1 MEYLQDS
8 HFKFQSLLLS
18 LNQDEIMLAIINL
31 LGEGSIALAASF
43 VFYHILESYIYFL
56 SHQSKL
62 AEKYDGYMVK
72 TVSNLNEDTGL
83 SVKQIRNALDKLK
96 EYGFIDT
103 KARGNNNH
111 TTIKVN
117 VECVD
122 LIEKA
127 YEKFKTERDKKIE
140 DRKEKDTKQSKIKK
154 ENRAKM
160 KYDIDFDKL
169 NSNPVNVD
177 NVREIFSVVDDDRE
191 REASIWLVLL
201 WSQYFYEYTLET
213 YTWNKAKYCTLMTMW
228 IDEYGKPNDEIC
240 LTLNLKR
247 QLNRTDLGMEKN
259 VPLEKRVVSHYNHD
273 YKLIHCSDLYY
284 SLKSYEDGYG
294 FDCFV
299 FRNYCNK
306 SFNNN

>member
-18 LNQDEIMLAIINL
+18 LNQNKIMQAIINL
-31 LGEGSIALAASF
+31 LGEGSIALSASF
-43 VFYHILESYIYFL
+43 VFYNILESYIHFL

-72 TVSNLNEDTGL
+72 TVANLNEDTGL

-103 KARGNNNH
+103 KTRGNNNH

-140 DRKEKDTKQSKIKK
+140 DKKDRISRQLDERKERYNLFLKNLSINK
-154 ENRAKM
+154 E
-160 KYDIDFDKL
+160 DIDFK
-169 NSNPVNVD
+169 NSIMQ
-177 NVREIFSVVDDDRE
+177 EE
-191 REASIWLVLL
+191 
-201 WSQYFYEYTLET
+201 YYEE
-213 YTWNKAKYCTLMTMW
+213 N
-228 IDEYGKPNDEIC
+228 
-240 LTLNLKR
+240 
-247 QLNRTDLGMEKN
+247 
-259 VPLEKRVVSHYNHD
+259 
-273 YKLIHCSDLYY
+273 
-284 SLKSYEDGYG
+284 
-294 FDCFV
+294 
-299 FRNYCNK
+299 
-306 SFNNN
+306 

>member
-18 LNQDEIMLAIINL
+18 LNQDKIMLAIINL
-31 LGEGSIALAASF
+31 LGEGSIALSASF

-72 TVSNLNEDTGL
+72 TVANLNEDTGL

-103 KARGNNNH
+103 KTGGNNNQ

-122 LIEKA
+122 LIEKT

-154 ENRAKM
+154 ENRTKM

-177 NVREIFSVVDDDRE
+177 NVREVFSVVDDDRE

-213 YTWNKAKYCTLMTMW
+213 YVWNKAKYCTLMTMW

-259 VPLEKRVVSHYNHD
+259 IPLEKRVVSHYNHD

>member
-1 MEYLQDS
+1 MTDYKNIRSKL
-8 HFKFQSLLLS
+8 HSLLFS
-18 LNQDEIMLAIINL
+18 LDQYKIMLAIINL
-31 LGEGSIALAASF
+31 LGGGSIALSASV
-43 VFYHILESYIYFL
+43 VFYYLLLSYIHFL
-56 SHQSKL
+56 YHQMRL
-62 AEKYDGYMVK
+62 VYKYDGYMVK
-72 TVSNLNEDTGL
+72 TVSDINIDTLL
-83 SVKQIRNALDKLK
+83 SVKQVRNALDKLK
-96 EYGFIDT
+96 EYGLIDT
-103 KARGNNNH
+103 KTRGNNNH

-127 YEKFKTERDKKIE
+127 YEKFKMERDKKIE
-140 DRKEKDTKQSKIKK
+140 DKKDKCVKQSKIKK

-177 NVREIFSVVDDDRE
+177 NVREVFSVVDDERE

>member
-1 MEYLQDS
+1 MR
-8 HFKFQSLLLS
+8 SLRRK
-18 LNQDEIMLAIINL
+18 ER
-31 LGEGSIALAASF
+31 
-43 VFYHILESYIYFL
+43 
-56 SHQSKL
+56 K
-62 AEKYDGYMVK
+62 
-72 TVSNLNEDTGL
+72 
-83 SVKQIRNALDKLK
+83 KLK
-96 EYGFIDT
+96 I
-103 KARGNNNH
+103 R
-111 TTIKVN
+111 
-117 VECVD
+117 
-122 LIEKA
+122 
-127 YEKFKTERDKKIE
+127 
-140 DRKEKDTKQSKIKK
+140 KIK
-154 ENRAKM
+154 ENNRTKM

-177 NVREIFSVVDDDRE
+177 TVREVFSVVDDKRE

>member
-18 LNQDEIMLAIINL
+18 LNQNKIMKAIINL
-31 LGEGSIALAASF
+31 LGEGSIALSASF
-43 VFYHILESYIYFL
+43 VFYNILESYIYFL

-72 TVSNLNEDTGL
+72 TVSNINEDTGL

-103 KARGNNNH
+103 KTRGNNNH
-111 TTIKVN
+111 TTIKLN

-127 YEKFKTERDKKIE
+127 YEKFKMERDKKIE

-154 ENRAKM
+154 DNRTKM

-169 NSNPVNVD
+169 NSNPVNID
-177 NVREIFSVVDDDRE
+177 NVREVFSVVDDERE

-247 QLNRTDLGMEKN
+247 QLNRTDIGMEKN
-259 VPLEKRVVSHYNHD
+259 IPLEKRVVSHYNHD

>member
-18 LNQDEIMLAIINL
+18 FNQDKIMLAIINL
-31 LGEGSIALAASF
+31 LGGGSTASTTSF

>member
-18 LNQDEIMLAIINL
+18 LNQNKIMQAIINL
-31 LGEGSIALAASF
+31 LGEGSIALSASF
-43 VFYHILESYIYFL
+43 VFYNILESYIHFL

-72 TVSNLNEDTGL
+72 TVANLNEDTGL

-103 KARGNNNH
+103 KTSGNNNH

-127 YEKFKTERDKKIE
+127 YEKFKMERDKKIE

-169 NSNPVNVD
+169 NSNPVNID
-177 NVREIFSVVDDDRE
+177 NVREVFSVVDDERE

-259 VPLEKRVVSHYNHD
+259 IPLEKRVVSHYNHD
-273 YKLIHCSDLYY
+273 FKLIHCSDLYY

>member
-18 LNQDEIMLAIINL
+18 LNQNKIMQAIINL
-31 LGEGSIALAASF
+31 LGEGGIALSASF
-43 VFYHILESYIYFL
+43 VFYNILESYIHFL

-72 TVSNLNEDTGL
+72 TVANLNEDTGL

-103 KARGNNNH
+103 KTRGNNNH

-117 VECVD
+117 VECVN

-140 DRKEKDTKQSKIKK
+140 DRKEKDTKQSKIK
-154 ENRAKM
+154 ENNRTKM

-177 NVREIFSVVDDDRE
+177 NVREVFSVVDDDRE

>member
-18 LNQDEIMLAIINL
+18 LNQDKIMLAIINL

-72 TVSNLNEDTGL
+72 TVANLNEDTGL

-103 KARGNNNH
+103 KTGGNNNQ

-117 VECVD
+117 VDCVD

-140 DRKEKDTKQSKIKK
+140 DKKDKCVKQSKIKK

-169 NSNPVNVD
+169 NSNPVSVD
-177 NVREIFSVVDDDRE
+177 NVREVFSVVDDDRE

-247 QLNRTDLGMEKN
+247 QLNRTDLGMERN

-306 SFNNN
+306 SFDNN

>member
-1 MEYLQDS
+1 MEYLQDL

-18 LNQDEIMLAIINL
+18 LNQNKIMQAIINL
-31 LGEGSIALAASF
+31 LGEGSIALSASF
-43 VFYHILESYIYFL
+43 VFYNILESYIHFL

-72 TVSNLNEDTGL
+72 TVANLNEDTGL

-103 KARGNNNH
+103 KTSGNNNH

-117 VECVD
+117 VECVN

-140 DRKEKDTKQSKIKK
+140 DRKEKDTKQSKIK
-154 ENRAKM
+154 ENNRTKM

-177 NVREIFSVVDDDRE
+177 NVREVFSVVDDDRE

-259 VPLEKRVVSHYNHD
+259 IPLEKRVVSHYNHD

>member
-1 MEYLQDS
+1 MQ
-8 HFKFQSLLLS
+8 
-18 LNQDEIMLAIINL
+18 AIINL

-43 VFYHILESYIYFL
+43 VFYNILESYTHFL

-72 TVSNLNEDTGL
+72 TVANLNEDTGL

-103 KARGNNNH
+103 KTRGNNNH

-127 YEKFKTERDKKIE
+127 YEKFKMERDKKIE

-177 NVREIFSVVDDDRE
+177 NVREVFSVVDDERE

-259 VPLEKRVVSHYNHD
+259 IPLEKRVVSHYNHD